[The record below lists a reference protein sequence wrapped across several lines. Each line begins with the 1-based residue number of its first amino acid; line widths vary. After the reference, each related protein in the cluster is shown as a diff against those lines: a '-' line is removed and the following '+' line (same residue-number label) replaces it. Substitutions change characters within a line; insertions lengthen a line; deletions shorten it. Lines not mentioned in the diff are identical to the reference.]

1 MESAGS
7 TTREGT
13 GRDPTSIPKD
23 GRDHTGSTEENDSVR
38 KDPRKQYYLH
48 QKTKIKLRK
57 FHSLIALKNDD
68 SDRKNSV
75 ARREQPL
82 RKNLSVIKR
91 DESALRDSK
100 GSGKTL
106 ECSYLTRRED
116 PNVKTESNAGRA
128 EGGLEEEKERLARI
142 RRELNEIYQMRKP
155 SAQFKLKL
163 Y

>member
-1 MESAGS
+1 
-7 TTREGT
+7 
-13 GRDPTSIPKD
+13 
-23 GRDHTGSTEENDSVR
+23 VR

-75 ARREQPL
+75 ARREQPP
-82 RKNLSVIKR
+82 RKNLSVMKR
-91 DESALRDSK
+91 DESGLLRESK

-106 ECSYLTRRED
+106 ECSYLTRREEG
-116 PNVKTESNAGRA
+116 NVKTESNVGSKGD
-128 EGGLEEEKERLARI
+128 GGLEEEKERLARI